1 VAAQGGLSGRDLLA
15 KMMSP
20 PCFPITPEGLRGTW
34 TFNALQPGRIDLG
47 GFGVTAVEVA
57 HKGGRT
63 YGCRGPF
70 RLACLPPRSCPGA
83 GLQRRGA
90 RHDPRVDVLLH
101 AAQFLES
108 ERSTAD
114 LFGHATVD
122 EAIRLATEAK
132 VGTLV
137 LFHHAPARTDA
148 QLDALACELAAPMPV
163 VLAAEGRAST
173 FRAD

>member
-1 VAAQGGLSGRDLLA
+1 
-15 KMMSP
+15 M
-20 PCFPITPEGLRGTW
+20 IRG
-34 TFNALQPGRIDLG
+34 
-47 GFGVTAVEVA
+47 
-57 HKGGRT
+57 
-63 YGCRGPF
+63 
-70 RLACLPPRSCPGA
+70 
-83 GLQRRGA
+83 
-90 RHDPRVDVLLH
+90 VDVLLH
-101 AAQFLES
+101 DAQFLES

>member
-1 VAAQGGLSGRDLLA
+1 
-15 KMMSP
+15 
-20 PCFPITPEGLRGTW
+20 
-34 TFNALQPGRIDLG
+34 
-47 GFGVTAVEVA
+47 
-57 HKGGRT
+57 
-63 YGCRGPF
+63 
-70 RLACLPPRSCPGA
+70 
-83 GLQRRGA
+83 
-90 RHDPRVDVLLH
+90 VDVLLH

-148 QLDALACELAAPMPV
+148 QLDALACELAARCRWSSPRR
-163 VLAAEGRAST
+163 AEHRHSGLISGNAE
-173 FRAD
+173 